1 MTPEEMIDMKP
12 QEMYNRDE
20 QTVTCPLFDYKKIDV
35 DICLDT
41 IDVCDRMIKECYLPE
56 EVRPI
61 KNYKEI
67 CKKCPLHDW

>member
-12 QEMYNRDE
+12 QEMYDE
-20 QTVTCPLFDYKKIDV
+20 ENAMVTCPLFNYEKIDV
-35 DICLDT
+35 GICLTT
-41 IDVCDRMIKECYLPE
+41 IDVCDRMIKEYCLPE